1 MNEMSE
7 ARARWVCCPMCDK
20 KKCDRTADDCD
31 VKIYLKNKAENE
43 VNDANTIVITFQTP
57 QGRQVK
63 YIKCDVLD
71 KIKAEIIE
79 LRSRQNVG
87 VMECLDIIDKYM
99 SEKGVQKEYL
109 KSERSK
115 A

>member
-1 MNEMSE
+1 MTNSE
-7 ARARWVCCPMCDK
+7 AVSMLMNSQYYNQGYKQGVSDVLDKIRAEIEQDAFK
-20 KKCDRTADDCD
+20 D
-31 VKIYLKNKAENE
+31 VDAELE
-43 VNDANTIVITFQTP
+43 NTIIVTFQTP

-99 SEKGVQKEYL
+99 EEKGVHKEYL
-109 KSERSK
+109 KP
-115 A
+115 

>member
-1 MNEMSE
+1 MNDSFEFTLHNPLTKE
-7 ARARWVCCPMCDK
+7 DWN
-20 KKCDRTADDCD
+20 
-31 VKIYLKNKAENE
+31 KISDAELE
-43 VNDANTIVITFQTP
+43 NTIVITFQTP

-99 SEKGVQKEYL
+99 SE
-109 KSERSK
+109 SEDK
-115 A
+115 